1 MNMNETAGL
10 KYEDAYAKLEEIV
23 ERMSSASVPLD
34 ELMRLYEEG
43 MQLAEHCG
51 KLLKGYEARL
61 EKVSQKVIDAEKEAI
76 GEVPDED
83 DDEEAP
89 F

>member
-1 MNMNETAGL
+1 MNEVTGL
-10 KYEDAYAKLEEIV
+10 KYEEAFAKLEEIV
-23 ERMSSASVPLD
+23 EKMSSASVPLD
-34 ELMRLYEEG
+34 ELITLYEEG
-43 MQLAEHCG
+43 MQLAAHCG

-61 EKVSQKVIDAEKEAI
+61 EKVSQKVLDAEKEALSDI
-76 GEVPDED
+76 PSDD

>member
-1 MNMNETAGL
+1 MNEVTGL
-10 KYEDAYAKLEEIV
+10 KYEEAYAKLEEVV
-23 ERMSSASVPLD
+23 EKMSSASVPLD
-34 ELMRLYEEG
+34 ELITLYEEG

-61 EKVSQKVIDAEKEAI
+61 EKVSQKVLDAEKEALLDI
-76 GEVPDED
+76 PSDD

>member
-1 MNMNETAGL
+1 MNEVTGL
-10 KYEDAYAKLEEIV
+10 KYEEAFAKLEEVV
-23 ERMSSASVPLD
+23 EKMSSASVPLD
-34 ELMRLYEEG
+34 ELITLYEEG

-61 EKVSQKVIDAEKEAI
+61 EKVSQKVLDAEKEALSDI
-76 GEVPDED
+76 PSDD

>member
-1 MNMNETAGL
+1 MNEVTGL
-10 KYEDAYAKLEEIV
+10 KYEEAFAKLEEIV
-23 ERMSSASVPLD
+23 EKMSSASVPLD
-34 ELMRLYEEG
+34 ELITLYEEG

-61 EKVSQKVIDAEKEAI
+61 EKVSQKVLDAEKEALSDI
-76 GEVPDED
+76 PSD

>member
-1 MNMNETAGL
+1 MNEVTGL
-10 KYEDAYAKLEEIV
+10 KYEEAFAKLEEIV
-23 ERMSSASVPLD
+23 EKMSSASVPLD
-34 ELMRLYEEG
+34 ELIALYEEG

-61 EKVSQKVIDAEKEAI
+61 EKVSQKVLDAEKEVLSDI
-76 GEVPDED
+76 PSDD

>member
-1 MNMNETAGL
+1 MNEVTGL
-10 KYEDAYAKLEEIV
+10 KYEEAYAKLEEVV
-23 ERMSSASVPLD
+23 EKMSSASVPLD
-34 ELMRLYEEG
+34 ELITLYEEG

-61 EKVSQKVIDAEKEAI
+61 EKVSQKVLDAEKEALSDI
-76 GEVPDED
+76 PSDD

>member
-1 MNMNETAGL
+1 MNEVTGL
-10 KYEDAYAKLEEIV
+10 KYEEAFAKLEEIV
-23 ERMSSASVPLD
+23 EKMSSASVPLD
-34 ELMRLYEEG
+34 ELITLYEEG

-61 EKVSQKVIDAEKEAI
+61 EKVSQKVRDAEKEALSDI
-76 GEVPDED
+76 PSDD

>member
-1 MNMNETAGL
+1 MNEVTGL
-10 KYEDAYAKLEEIV
+10 KYEEAYAKLEEIV
-23 ERMSSASVPLD
+23 EKMSSASVPLD
-34 ELMRLYEEG
+34 ELIKLYEEG
-43 MQLAEHCG
+43 MRLAEHCG

-61 EKVSQKVIDAEKEAI
+61 EKVSQKALDAEKEALSDI
-76 GEVPDED
+76 PSDD

>member
-1 MNMNETAGL
+1 MNEVTGL
-10 KYEDAYAKLEEIV
+10 KYEEAFAKLEEIV
-23 ERMSSASVPLD
+23 EKMSSASVPLD
-34 ELMRLYEEG
+34 ELITLYEEG

-61 EKVSQKVIDAEKEAI
+61 EKVSQKVLDAEKEALSDI
-76 GEVPDED
+76 PSDD

>member
-1 MNMNETAGL
+1 MNEVTGL
-10 KYEDAYAKLEEIV
+10 KYEEAYAKLEEVV
-23 ERMSSASVPLD
+23 EKMSSASVPLD
-34 ELMRLYEEG
+34 ELITLYEEG

-61 EKVSQKVIDAEKEAI
+61 EKVSQKVLDAEKEALVDI
-76 GEVPDED
+76 PADGG
-83 DDEEAP
+83 DEEAP

>member
-1 MNMNETAGL
+1 MNDISGL
-10 KYEDAYAKLEEIV
+10 KYEEAFAKLEEIV
-23 ERMSSASVPLD
+23 ERMSTASVALD

-43 MQLAEHCG
+43 MKLAEHCG
-51 KLLKGYEARL
+51 DLLKGYEARL
-61 EKVSQKVIDAEKEAI
+61 EKVSQKALDAEKEAF
-76 GEVPDED
+76 EDVPVED

>member
-1 MNMNETAGL
+1 MNEVTGL
-10 KYEDAYAKLEEIV
+10 KYEEAYAKLEEIV
-23 ERMSSASVPLD
+23 EKMSSASVPLD
-34 ELMRLYEEG
+34 ELITLYEEG

-61 EKVSQKVIDAEKEAI
+61 EKVSQKVLDAEKEALSDI
-76 GEVPDED
+76 PSD

>member
-1 MNMNETAGL
+1 MNEVTGL
-10 KYEDAYAKLEEIV
+10 KYEEAYAKLEEIV
-23 ERMSSASVPLD
+23 EKMSSASVPLD
-34 ELMRLYEEG
+34 ELITLYEEG

-61 EKVSQKVIDAEKEAI
+61 EKVSQKVLDAEKEALSDI
-76 GEVPDED
+76 PSDD